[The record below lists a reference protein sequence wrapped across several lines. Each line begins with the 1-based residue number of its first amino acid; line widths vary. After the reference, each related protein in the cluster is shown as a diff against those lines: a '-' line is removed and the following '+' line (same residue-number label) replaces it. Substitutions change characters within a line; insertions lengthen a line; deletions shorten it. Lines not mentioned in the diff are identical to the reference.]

1 MRRSA
6 GGGNADGKMM
16 RWAWSLYGLLV
27 LASVVYCGCLFSG
40 LDQWG
45 RGDWDQFSFRY
56 ETPRLAL
63 LRDHQVPFWN
73 PYVNGGN
80 VLLAHP
86 HCPTLSPWYLP
97 TLLLGAPL
105 GLRFSVVLFVS
116 LGSTGMAALLRRW
129 NVSPGGCFTGG
140 VLLMMSTHF
149 AVHLTEGHLE
159 WCVLGL
165 MPWVLWCLVQAEDD
179 WRFVILGGLLFASG
193 LLYGSIYIVAVFVP
207 VFIVWAVLEGIRTYS
222 WRIAASC
229 AGVIG
234 LTFLLCAV
242 VLFPRIEFLR
252 ANPRRTRQ
260 DEQVS
265 PAALAQM
272 LLNPRQADLFR
283 QTRDVRNPPDAE
295 LDRLL
300 PARSSSSAKSS
311 DTLRWHRLEVVL
323 TTTSDWSDVRF
334 RNFPFRLLKD
344 ERGKEDRTAAELN
357 ALPQTTEWLAI
368 KPSEVEQSKRTK
380 RATLYVRLPDQGDL
394 EFLVKRGN
402 VGATKLIITRGD
414 DVLLDVIH
422 SLMEPGD
429 LENRRTFTIPRYKIL
444 GEEEPDGEGPAGPWY
459 RVEATL
465 RTSAAWCDVQVVNS
479 PYVFRVKGWKNRRQA
494 EVRPSMSGLA
504 TGSPSPGKARA
515 ELEATLYFQRPEED
529 NLRLA
534 ILQGREGTSTLTLQ
548 TPQGDPI
555 PAERN
560 ETTGRSGEK
569 TFEYVLSQEVLGE
582 HLQGE
587 PMPLRWR
594 LNQWGMWRDW
604 HEYGC
609 YVTWVGL
616 VMAVLGLIV
625 SFGRQWPL
633 VVTGLLAGL
642 VVLGAA
648 LPLNLWVLWK
658 QLPMYGS
665 LQVPSRFLVAVV
677 FVIAVCGGY
686 GVDRL
691 GGWIEK
697 IGGRGLRRL
706 LVCGV
711 VLAIYIELAVLGWS
725 LFSDIFACPPSDLPP
740 HEEFAQ
746 RFADDDAVRHPSM
759 YSAHYPYLLSNSG
772 VIREY
777 ENIAVKRGKVRIT
790 ADPDYCGEA
799 YLEDSQGT
807 AEIADWSMSRVRVRL
822 DVKARDRLV
831 LNQNYFE
838 GWKAIRRGEKGTA
851 ERLPAQPSPDG
862 LVSIGVRP
870 GDEEIEFYYLPDR
883 FVQGAL
889 VSGLTLL
896 GCLGLLLAGSRRG
909 WESWKSA
916 RAAAAVFRRCSSVLR
931 SPAAGYLAFA
941 VALNVPFLIC
951 HPGRTL
957 VGAPPCS
964 WFSELVRSLA
974 VNVVLF
980 LAPGL
985 PLVGAMIGRGW
996 LRRLHLLWVI
1006 IVSFAVFAVVLTVAH
1021 LAGLPLQGSTVWNG
1035 TWIFTNLGMVV
1046 NVALRGPPAWGIRLR
1061 QDRWRVGGPLFAA
1074 AYLTFFFGA
1083 TRVVPPM
1090 QDHDLD
1096 IQSPGYSL
1104 LKRFTPEVV
1113 NDRGLLHYFAH
1124 PLLLNCYQA
1133 ASFLYFDEL
1142 DYLARFDAATD
1153 RVRRAESGVAVEPV
1167 VTEFCCYCPTQLG
1180 RCRGRPGMTRHR
1192 IVGVQEGNYVFDKP
1206 LPKWYRQGRVQ
1217 HELGKLPLR
1226 EFEVQILYDDYR
1238 HEPRHLESRTP
1249 NVFLAALTV
1258 ALLGVWIDRRTG
1270 LWWLALLVPLAYATS
1285 PEVFVRSSYGGYF
1298 AISMFALV
1306 QILLAVEQSA
1316 SDRSRAAWI
1325 GCLLAGLFA
1334 AVANNKLVLLPAALV
1349 LWELA
1354 RSQAGGMGRRLAR
1367 AIGQPAVVGFAL
1379 GTVAFW
1385 IYGLGISPGDF
1396 RDDYV
1401 RYHLVNRIIHH
1412 NPFGHGGYP
1421 SVAGLWLELWQH
1433 TGYVL
1438 LPLGIVALAALCAI
1452 SRVEAGP
1459 GRKDDL
1465 TVGRHGV
1472 PDLWAIW
1479 VVLTAVAF
1487 SLIDWRQ
1494 TKHLMPLLLPSYL
1507 APARWAATSRTV
1519 LILVSVLFAGLLV
1532 WNLVTLWLLA
1542 ADFGGF
1548 SITPAW

>member
-1 MRRSA
+1 MMRR
-6 GGGNADGKMM
+6 
-16 RWAWSLYGLLV
+16 AWSLYGLLV

-63 LRDHQVPFWN
+63 LRDHQVPLWN

-105 GLRFSVVLFVS
+105 GLRFSVVLFVC

-129 NVSPGGCFTGG
+129 DVSPGGCFTGG

-149 AVHLTEGHLE
+149 AVHVTEGHLE

-165 MPWVLWCLVQAEDD
+165 MPWVLWCLVRAEDD
-179 WRFVILGGLLFASG
+179 WRFVILGGLLFTSG

-207 VFIVWAVLEGIRTYS
+207 VFILWAVLEGIRTYS
-222 WRIAASC
+222 WRIAASS
-229 AGVIG
+229 AAVIG
-234 LTFLLCAV
+234 LTFLLSAV

-260 DEQVS
+260 DEQVA

-272 LLNPRQADLFR
+272 LLDPRQAGLFR
-283 QTRDVRNPPDAE
+283 ETRDVRNPPDAE

-311 DTLRWHRLEVVL
+311 DTLKWHRLEVVL

-402 VGATKLIITRGD
+402 VGATKLTITRGD

-429 LENRRTFTIPRYKIL
+429 LENRRTFSIPRYKIL
-444 GEEEPDGEGPAGPWY
+444 GEEEPDGEGPAGPWC

-494 EVRPSMSGLA
+494 EIRPSMSALA
-504 TGSPSPGKARA
+504 IGSRSPGEAEAKA

-548 TPQGDPI
+548 TPQGDPV

-569 TFEYVLSQEVLGE
+569 TFEYVLSQETLDD
-582 HLQGE
+582 LQGE

-594 LNQWGMWRDW
+594 LNRWGMWRDW

-616 VMAVLGLIV
+616 VMAVLGLIC

-691 GGWIEK
+691 ERWAEK
-697 IGGRGLRRL
+697 IGGPWLRRL
-706 LVCGV
+706 LVGGV
-711 VLAIYIELAVLGWS
+711 VLAVYVELAVLGWS
-725 LFSDIFACPPSDLPP
+725 LFSDIFACPRRDLPP

-759 YSAHYPYLLSNSG
+759 YSAHYPYLRSNSG

-777 ENIAVKRGKVRIT
+777 ENIAVERGKVRIT

-799 YLEDSQGT
+799 YLEDSRGT
-807 AEIADWSMSRVRVRL
+807 AEILDWSMSRVRVCL

-838 GWKAIRRGEKGTA
+838 GWKVIRRGEQGTA
-851 ERLPAQPSPDG
+851 EKMPAQPSPDG

-896 GCLGLLLAGSRRG
+896 GCLGLLLAGGRRG
-909 WESWKSA
+909 WESRKSA

-931 SPAAGYLAFA
+931 SPAVGYLAFA

-964 WFSELVRSLA
+964 WLSELVRSLA

-1006 IVSFAVFAVVLTVAH
+1006 VVSFAVFAAVLTVAH

-1061 QDRWRVGGPLFAA
+1061 EDRWRVGGPLFAV
-1074 AYLTFFFGA
+1074 AYLMFFFGA

-1090 QDHDLD
+1090 RDHDFD
-1096 IQSPGYSL
+1096 MQAPAYSL
-1104 LKRFTPEVV
+1104 LVRFTPEAV
-1113 NDRGLLHYFAH
+1113 NDRGLLYQFAR
-1124 PLLLNCYQA
+1124 PLLLNFYDA
-1133 ASFLYFDEL
+1133 ASFLYFNQF
-1142 DYLARFDAATD
+1142 DYLARFDIATR

-1167 VTEFCCYCPTQLG
+1167 VTEFCCFTPTHLG
-1180 RCRGRPGMTRHR
+1180 RDRGRDEIGMTRHR
-1192 IVGVQEGNYVFDKP
+1192 ITDVREGNYLIEPP
-1206 LPKWYRQGRVQ
+1206 LPKWFRRGQMQ
-1217 HELGKLPLR
+1217 HDLRRLPAR
-1226 EFEVQILYDDYR
+1226 EFEVQILYDDYP
-1238 HEPRHLESRTP
+1238 HEPRRLETRTP
-1249 NVFLAALTV
+1249 NIFLAALSV
-1258 ALLGVWIDRRTG
+1258 ALLGTWIDRRSG
-1270 LWWLALLVPLAYATS
+1270 LWRLALLVSLAYATS
-1285 PEVFVRSSYGGYF
+1285 PEVFVRFSYGGYF
-1298 AISMFALV
+1298 AIVMFALL
-1306 QILLAVEQSA
+1306 QILLAVEQST
-1316 SDRSRAAWI
+1316 SDRSRVAWTS
-1325 GCLLAGLFA
+1325 CLLAGLFA
-1334 AVANNKLVLLPAALV
+1334 AVANNKLALLPAALV

-1354 RSQAGGMGRRLAR
+1354 RSQAGGPGRRLAR
-1367 AIGQPAVVGFAL
+1367 AIGHPVVLGFGL
-1379 GTVAFW
+1379 GTIAFW

-1396 RDDYV
+1396 WDDYV
-1401 RYHLVNRIIHH
+1401 RFGLVDPIIIPYS
-1412 NPFGHGGYP
+1412 PFGHTGYP
-1421 SVAGLWLELWQH
+1421 SVPNLWKEFWEH

-1438 LPLGIVALAALCAI
+1438 LPLGIVVVAALCWMN
-1452 SRVEAGP
+1452 RVTGGP
-1459 GRKDDL
+1459 AQNEDI
-1465 TVGRHGV
+1465 TVGWRRMPG
-1472 PDLWAIW
+1472 LWAIW
-1479 VVLTAVAF
+1479 VLLTAVFF

-1494 TKHLMPLLLPSYL
+1494 TKHLMPLLLPFCFAS
-1507 APARWAATSRTV
+1507 ARWAASSRTA
-1519 LILVSVLFAGLLV
+1519 LILVSVLFTGLLA
-1532 WNLVTLWLLA
+1532 WNLGTLATLA
-1542 ADFGGF
+1542 EGF
-1548 SITPAW
+1548 EAFPVRPAPAW